1 MTLLEFSLRLTVAF
15 ALGTTVGL
23 ERQFRQRMAGLR
35 TNALV
40 ATGACLFV
48 LATGLSHDTSS
59 PTRIAAQIVSG
70 IGFLAGG
77 VIFREGLSVR
87 GLNTA
92 ATIWCSA
99 AIGTLA
105 GFGFLAETAIGAAF
119 IIAANVLLRPVSQSI
134 NRRTM
139 EGTEVSASYAISV
152 SCPHAFEGTLRAS
165 LFAAIDKSKLGLLEI
180 SSEDDPHDG
189 SSIDIEAIVSSSG
202 RADATLERL
211 VAKLAREPVVTAASW
226 KIVVLSEEHALTSD
240 AME

>member
-1 MTLLEFSLRLTVAF
+1 MTLLDFTLRLGAAF
-15 ALGTTVGL
+15 ALGTTIGL
-23 ERQFRQRMAGLR
+23 ERQYRQRMAGLR

-48 LATGLSHDTSS
+48 LATGLSHDAAA

-92 ATIWCSA
+92 ATLWCSA

-105 GFGFLAETAIGAAF
+105 GFGYLAETTIGAAF
-119 IIAANVLLRPVSQSI
+119 VLAANVVLRPVSQSI
-134 NRRTM
+134 NRRTT
-139 EGTEVSASYAISV
+139 EGTELATSYAISV
-152 SCPHAFEGTLRAS
+152 SCPHAFEGALRAS
-165 LFAAIDKSKLGLLEI
+165 LFAAITKHRLSLLEI
-180 SSEDDPHDG
+180 SSEDDDDDA
-189 SSIDIEAIVSSSG
+189 SSIDVEAVVSASG

-211 VAKLAREPVVTAASW
+211 VASLALEPVVTAASW
-226 KIVVLSEEHALTSD
+226 RVVALDEESALASETVE
-240 AME
+240 